1 MGHIFK
7 IYFIISILIILTNC
21 TEKTLYSG
29 KILNSS
35 EIEYNNLKDINE
47 LTNTLGDPNFIDPI
61 EKKYYYFS
69 EKKKVKNFFN
79 KKIMDRT
86 ILVFVFDD
94 NKKIIKF
101 DRFNLNNEQNLKFEK
116 AKTSHNPLNR
126 GLLEKIF
133 GGVGNSVPNTTQ

>member
-29 KILNSS
+29 KIFNSS

-86 ILVFVFDD
+86 ILVFVFD
-94 NKKIIKF
+94 
-101 DRFNLNNEQNLKFEK
+101 
-116 AKTSHNPLNR
+116 AKYEPVTISETWVKSLLRLP
-126 GLLEKIF
+126 GLVTVNGLSFIYWYS
-133 GGVGNSVPNTTQ
+133 NMPITAASL